1 MHRVG
6 RLSKKDVAKIVKN
19 CRLQVTDFQKSN
31 LKGTLAIHFSFDNHK
46 IYLENSVTLLGIE
59 IDNKLNFKKHV
70 TTLYQ
75 KADRQLNAMSRI
87 LKYIGFQEMKMLL
100 DSFIFSNFNYCSLVW
115 HFCIAALSQKIEK
128 YGNVLWGYC
137 IIAVPVTAAYS

>member
-31 LKGTLAIHFSFDNHK
+31 LKGTLAMHFSFDNHK

-87 LKYIGFQEMKMLL
+87 HWI
-100 DSFIFSNFNYCSLVW
+100 S
-115 HFCIAALSQKIEK
+115 
-128 YGNVLWGYC
+128 GNEN
-137 IIAVPVTAAYS
+137 VT